1 MSQNQQK
8 SQQDSDTYYH
18 SIRQYVFSMIS
29 PAEILREKGE
39 TSGKIKDEIRS
50 IALKG
55 IQESKKVLPIEYQDQ
70 IISRLI
76 NEIFGFGIIQPLLE
90 DPSVSEIMINGP
102 KQVYIERAGKLEL
115 VDVKFDNA
123 SQILQ
128 IIDRIVSPLG
138 RRIDESSPLVDARLP
153 DGSRVN
159 AVIPP
164 IAVKSPTL
172 TIRKFKDSIL
182 DYRSLVGYGSMTQD
196 IADMIDSFV
205 KARLNI
211 LISGGTGS
219 GKTTLLNVCSSSIP
233 EDERIITIEDS
244 IELKLVQP
252 HVVSLEGRPPNIEG
266 KGQVTIRDLMVNT
279 LRMRPDRI
287 VVGEVRG
294 AEAFDMLQAM
304 NTGHDGSLSTIHAN
318 NPHDVVSRLISM
330 IFMAG
335 IEMPVSVIREMIFSA
350 VECVIQTARLSDG
363 TRRVLSVTELSNFDG
378 EEIELHHIYK
388 LVIDGRD
395 SKGKFIAHYDYE
407 PYSERIK
414 VKKQSYSVGDNES
427 QNLGSE
433 KAKNVEDILKKIVT
447 TVEDGNAK

>member
-1 MSQNQQK
+1 MNTNPIK

-29 PAEILREKGE
+29 PAEILREKSQ
-39 TSGKIKDEIRS
+39 TSRRIKDEIRS

-76 NEIFGFGIIQPLLE
+76 HEIFGFGIIQPLLD

-102 KQVYIERAGKLEL
+102 QQVYIERAGKIEQ

-182 DYRSLVGYGSMTQD
+182 DYKSLIGFGTMNHD
-196 IADMIDSFV
+196 IADLIDSFV

-233 EDERIITIEDS
+233 SDERIITIEDS
-244 IELKLVQP
+244 IELKLNQP

-266 KGQVTIRDLMVNT
+266 KGHVTIRDLMVNS

-318 NPHDVVSRLISM
+318 SPHDVISRLTSM

-335 IEMPVSVIREMIFSA
+335 IEMPVNVIREMIFSA
-350 VECVIQTARLSDG
+350 IECIIQTARLSDG
-363 TRRVLSVTELSNFDG
+363 TRKVLSITELSQFEDG
-378 EEIELHHIYK
+378 EIDLHHIYK
-388 LVIDGRD
+388 LVIDGID
-395 SKGKFIAHYDYE
+395 ENGKYISHYEHE
-407 PYSERIK
+407 PYGERINQ
-414 VKKQSYSVGDNES
+414 KKQSYSVGSKDISPAEF
-427 QNLGSE
+427 GKE
-433 KAKNVEDILKKIVT
+433 KNVEEILKKMIHLP
-447 TVEDGNAK
+447 EEQ